1 MSDLDE
7 GAPRP
12 TPVERV
18 NDSELIRRVLRGE
31 PAAERELYDT
41 HVDRVYRLAYRMAG
55 DEDLA
60 REFTQ
65 ETFIR
70 AFQRLKDFRGDAAL
84 ATWIH
89 TIAVSVALN
98 GLRKTNRFR
107 KREVDMEHAPVLSVA
122 QPDIEPRLAQR
133 LRGAIDSL
141 SERCRTVFIMH
152 DVEGFTHEEIGSA
165 LRVAVGTSKATLFRA
180 RLKLREQLADVAKE
194 YAR

>member
-1 MSDLDE
+1 MTE
-7 GAPRP
+7 
-12 TPVERV
+12 
-18 NDSELIRRVLRGE
+18 NELIRRVLRGE
-31 PAAERELYDT
+31 AAAERELYDT

-70 AFQRLKDFRGDAAL
+70 AFQRLKDFRGEAAL
-84 ATWIH
+84 ATWLH

-98 GLRKTNRFR
+98 GLRKANRSR
-107 KREVDMEHAPVLSVA
+107 KREVDIDHAPVLSVA
-122 QPDIEPRLAQR
+122 QPDIEPKLAQR

-152 DVEGFTHEEIGSA
+152 DVEGFTHEEIGSV
-165 LRVAVGTSKATLFRA
+165 LSMAVGTSKATLFRA
-180 RLKLREQLADVAKE
+180 RMKLREQLADVAKE

>member
-1 MSDLDE
+1 
-7 GAPRP
+7 
-12 TPVERV
+12 V

-70 AFQRLKDFRGDAAL
+70 AFQRLKEFRGDAAL
-84 ATWIH
+84 ATWLH

-98 GLRKTNRFR
+98 GLRKANRFR
-107 KREVDMEHAPVLSVA
+107 KREVDIEHAPVLGVA

-133 LRGAIDSL
+133 LRNAIDSL

-152 DVEGFTHEEIGSA
+152 DVEGFTHEEIGSV
-165 LRVAVGTSKATLFRA
+165 LSVAVGTSKATLFRA